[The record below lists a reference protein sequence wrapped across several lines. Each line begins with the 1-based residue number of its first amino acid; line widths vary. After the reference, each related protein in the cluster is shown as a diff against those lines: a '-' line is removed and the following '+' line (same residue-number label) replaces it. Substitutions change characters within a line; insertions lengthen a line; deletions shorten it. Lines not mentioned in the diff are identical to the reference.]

1 MNNPDKHGAT
11 HIIFTKYLLKLTKS
25 IPSTAHSFK
34 DWFLASATTMSFL
47 QKKTRNVEKCTSLH
61 VQ

>member
-47 QKKTRNVEKCTSLH
+47 QKKLEM
-61 VQ
+61 